1 MLGPTKWRLL
11 TIVAGILLAQAI
23 ESPSNEYSN
32 SLTGSSVSNSVS
44 SSKSSSI
51 DSSQQQQ
58 HQATASFV
66 NAQLGIQLEEFGLGG
81 GVEPDVPAVRR
92 RTANNLLPPYQTFSI
107 VDNIR
112 YVDSKTRNSRGMPE
126 TFGSFRIVSNVNN
139 NRTISDN
146 ISDPNDTD
154 VVRRRFDSSSEMP
167 YNNYKND
174 NSTLSSLQHNYY
186 IPIKTVNRD
195 KNININNHN
204 NNNILPT
211 TNPFIQQINDDIIG
225 QIQSESIYNNNN
237 HTSSSVI
244 TTTSQ
249 SSTNDE
255 SDVADS
261 DYDYVEPSA
270 RRSGFR
276 FPSDARQ
283 SKFVPQGYSEDNP
296 SFAESL
302 SNQHR
307 PFLDEQFVNQDSLK
321 DHNEPAQLAELLG
334 RNRYNPAVLGAD
346 DPIVAE
352 ASSNHQIKIL
362 PVIPGTVI
370 PDSLAQESDLN
381 VNVQRQSIRTYPTIY
396 YQNDFRPSRHYF
408 PPKIYTEAN
417 DFPQVIAA
425 ATAKAKFPAV
435 SSWKSRTP
443 RVIFPVPDG
452 GAGIGTSPYS
462 NDNSIVFRWVLTAII
477 FLKMRQS
484 DINSLL
490 FTHSFHRDQNFGLND
505 LQAVQDIR
513 NDFDLGDTPE
523 ESAPAPSKDKGRLT
537 IITQLSQ

>member
-32 SLTGSSVSNSVS
+32 SLAGSSKNSVS

-51 DSSQQQQ
+51 DSSQ

-81 GVEPDVPAVRR
+81 VEPDVAAVPVVSRQ
-92 RTANNLLPPYQTFSI
+92 TANNLLPPYQTFSI

-126 TFGSFRIVSNVNN
+126 TFGSFRIVSNVSSF
-139 NRTISDN
+139 TDDVS
-146 ISDPNDTD
+146 D

-167 YNNYKND
+167 YNYNKND
-174 NSTLSSLQHNYY
+174 NNTLNSLQQQQQQQHNYY

-195 KNININNHN
+195 KNININNH

-225 QIQSESIYNNNN
+225 QIQSESNYNNNN
-237 HTSSSVI
+237 NKSSSLI

-249 SSTNDE
+249 SHTTSDE
-255 SDVADS
+255 SDVAIS

-307 PFLDEQFVNQDSLK
+307 PFLEEQFLAQDSLK
-321 DHNEPAQLAELLG
+321 DHNEPARLAELLG
-334 RNRYNPAVLGAD
+334 RNRFNPGLLGVD

-352 ASSNHQIKIL
+352 ASSNHQIRML
-362 PVIPGTVI
+362 PVIPGTTI

-381 VNVQRQSIRTYPTIY
+381 ANVQRQSLRTYPTIY

-408 PPKIYTEAN
+408 PPKVYTETN
-417 DFPQVIAA
+417 EFPQVLAA
-425 ATAKAKFPAV
+425 ATNNKNKFPVGV

-443 RVIFPVPDG
+443 RVIFPIPDG
-452 GAGIGTSPYS
+452 ISSASGIGTSPYS
-462 NDNSIVFRWVLTAII
+462 NDNIVFRWVFIGV
-477 FLKMRQS
+477 
-484 DINSLL
+484 N
-490 FTHSFHRDQNFGLND
+490 
-505 LQAVQDIR
+505 
-513 NDFDLGDTPE
+513 
-523 ESAPAPSKDKGRLT
+523 
-537 IITQLSQ
+537 